1 MFICPK
7 CGECLVPAGSSYLC
21 KNRHCYDMA
30 KSGYVNLLL
39 ANQMNSAQPGDNKLM
54 VRARKSFLDKG
65 YYAPLADRL
74 CKTVLKYAAEGCKL
88 LDAGCGEG
96 YYTEKI
102 AQALSGTGAEI
113 VGIDISKTAAD
124 YAARRTKAAMFAAAS
139 IFRLPIA
146 DGSCDIVTN
155 LFAPYCEE
163 EFLRVLK
170 PKGVFIMVIPA
181 ERHLWELKQAVYDK
195 PYLNAV
201 KDFAL
206 DGFKLA
212 DRETLRGEITLNCNE
227 DISALFAM
235 TPYFYKTGTEGHE
248 RLERL
253 ETLTT
258 ETGFEILTY
267 TKI

>member
-1 MFICPK
+1 MLICPK
-7 CGECLVPAGSSYLC
+7 CGESLAAAGKSCIC

-39 ANQMNSAQPGDNKLM
+39 ANQMNSALPGDNKLM

-74 CKTVLKYAAEGCKL
+74 CVTVLKHAAEGCKL

-96 YYTEKI
+96 YYTEKM

-139 IFRLPIA
+139 IFRLPTA

-155 LFAPYCEE
+155 LFAPYCGE

-170 PKGVFIMVIPA
+170 PKGIFIMVIPA

-206 DGFKLA
+206 DGFELA
-212 DRETLRGEITLNCNE
+212 DRETLRGEITLSCKE

-235 TPYFYKTGTEGHE
+235 TPYFYKTGTEGHQ

-253 ETLTT
+253 ESLTT
-258 ETGFEILTY
+258 ETGFEILDLLGN
-267 TKI
+267 